1 MMKKMIMALC
11 IFICA
16 FTLVACSG
24 QQTNEPLTLGVNAII
39 TEIDKE
45 NKIITT
51 KDSGEEGVLGDDCL
65 IDCSQIP
72 MIYCNYDTQNVVA
85 ITLDDL
91 QVGDE
96 IILTIRSSEIENL
109 QKEKGDLLI
118 QIKSA
123 KEKLDTLEIAKKDIQ
138 DQTDVLTKELQ
149 NDSDRLVD
157 IECQLKKYEGKDVEV
172 DVSKENSIVDTNV
185 ILDEVHEE
193 QPEKEAIPLIPALE
207 EENVVVEEE
216 KSVFEQALEATV
228 QQTQKDDT
236 HYKYP
241 VSYTHL
247 TLPTT

>member
-1 MMKKMIMALC
+1 MTTPSGKREWTAEEVRRDPCGSVGNHVIAEIAERQAMNLEELMMKRMIMALC
-11 IFICA
+11 IFICV

-72 MIYCNYDTQNVVA
+72 MIYCNYDTQDVVD

-109 QKEKGDLLI
+109 QKEDDNKAKIAVEQLQLGT
-118 QIKSA
+118 QRIK
-123 KEKLDTLEIAKKDIQ
+123 
-138 DQTDVLTKELQ
+138 
-149 NDSDRLVD
+149 
-157 IECQLKKYEGKDVEV
+157 
-172 DVSKENSIVDTNV
+172 
-185 ILDEVHEE
+185 
-193 QPEKEAIPLIPALE
+193 
-207 EENVVVEEE
+207 
-216 KSVFEQALEATV
+216 
-228 QQTQKDDT
+228 
-236 HYKYP
+236 
-241 VSYTHL
+241 
-247 TLPTT
+247 

>member
-1 MMKKMIMALC
+1 MTNPSGKREWTAEEVRRDPCGSVGNHVIAEIAERQAMNRNLEELMMKKMIMALC

-51 KDSGEEGVLGDDCL
+51 KASGEEGVLGDDCL

-72 MIYCNYDTQNVVA
+72 MIYCNYDTQDVVD

-109 QKEKGDLLI
+109 QKEDDNKAKIAVEQLQLGT
-118 QIKSA
+118 QRIK
-123 KEKLDTLEIAKKDIQ
+123 
-138 DQTDVLTKELQ
+138 
-149 NDSDRLVD
+149 
-157 IECQLKKYEGKDVEV
+157 
-172 DVSKENSIVDTNV
+172 
-185 ILDEVHEE
+185 
-193 QPEKEAIPLIPALE
+193 
-207 EENVVVEEE
+207 
-216 KSVFEQALEATV
+216 
-228 QQTQKDDT
+228 
-236 HYKYP
+236 
-241 VSYTHL
+241 
-247 TLPTT
+247 

>member
-1 MMKKMIMALC
+1 MTNPSGKREWTAEEVRRDPCGSVGNHVIAEIAERQAMNLEELMMKRMIMALC
-11 IFICA
+11 IFICV

-72 MIYCNYDTQNVVA
+72 MIYCNYDTQDVVG

-109 QKEKGDLLI
+109 QKEDDNKAKIAVEQLQLGT
-118 QIKSA
+118 QRIK
-123 KEKLDTLEIAKKDIQ
+123 
-138 DQTDVLTKELQ
+138 
-149 NDSDRLVD
+149 
-157 IECQLKKYEGKDVEV
+157 
-172 DVSKENSIVDTNV
+172 
-185 ILDEVHEE
+185 
-193 QPEKEAIPLIPALE
+193 
-207 EENVVVEEE
+207 
-216 KSVFEQALEATV
+216 
-228 QQTQKDDT
+228 
-236 HYKYP
+236 
-241 VSYTHL
+241 
-247 TLPTT
+247 